1 MVEVG
6 EAGNDCTSTWRR
18 FYWKEWL
25 GGQYVGR
32 SGSRK
37 WLYKNLGKGLLQE
50 WLGGRDIARWVRGG
64 GRGWLY
70 SYLDR
75 QEILI
80 GQVGV
85 PGRN

>member
-1 MVEVG
+1 MAVKAPG
-6 EAGNDCTSTWRR
+6 EGFTAGMA
-18 FYWKEWL
+18 
-25 GGQYVGR
+25 GR
-32 SGSRK
+32 SRYCQMGER
-37 WLYKNLGKGLLQE
+37 
-50 WLGGRDIARWVRGG
+50 RG

-80 GQVGV
+80 GQLWV